1 MPSRPVRQQVEFDSR
16 CPDQMGGAKKQ
27 EKTEIFVLSLVAKPT
42 HDLHCH
48 LILYLVN
55 EKKVN
60 FNIFNAIFYGQSLS
74 QMNLVY
80 RNFYVKCVGGFSC
93 LNHTVNV

>member
-27 EKTEIFVLSLVAKPT
+27 EKTEIFVLSLVAKLT

-55 EKKVN
+55 EKKL
-60 FNIFNAIFYGQSLS
+60 ILISSMQ
-74 QMNLVY
+74 
-80 RNFYVKCVGGFSC
+80 FSMDNRC
-93 LNHTVNV
+93 LR